1 MDLALRVPIAD
12 SPPSVLCSTAILIG
26 WQRPCLIV
34 NLQKCKLICYAV
46 MKLLFVLFFLL
57 APYLFAKDPVYVVL
71 WFDTEDY
78 VDPISD
84 DAALRIANDL
94 TKLNVRA
101 TFKLVGERARVLEKR
116 DRVDVIR
123 ALSHHNIGYHSN
135 WHSVQPVPAVY
146 LKQLGMLEGEQEFE
160 RRELAGVL
168 DVKRIFGM
176 LPICYGQPG
185 SSWAPQTYPA
195 LRHMGIPVYL
205 DDGEQ
210 IGLDD
215 QPFWYDG
222 ILTIYNLGQY
232 AIRPDLD
239 HERENPAIYRKFAA
253 DAGKLADNGG
263 GVISTYFHPTEFVH
277 TEFWD
282 AANFKDGEVR
292 ERSAWVLP
300 HRRTPAEAE
309 RCFRILK
316 EYVEQA
322 QRTPGVQFVTAQDLL
337 QLYRSPI
344 PPPLAKEKAA
354 RYLKQQITFAQTDAG
369 DWSAADLLLAVLGL
383 PPQVVDGPTARGAT
397 TYTSATIPGWL
408 FERSKKDAIS
418 FITAHRRLPS
428 QVFIGAATL
437 SLADFAAT
445 AAGQVLSPGPVVVE
459 HGKIGFE
466 KYISTDP
473 KGAFSWPIHPKG
485 FAAPELLDLARL
497 QAWTL
502 KPARFK

>member
-1 MDLALRVPIAD
+1 MR
-12 SPPSVLCSTAILIG
+12 
-26 WQRPCLIV
+26 
-34 NLQKCKLICYAV
+34 
-46 MKLLFVLFFLL
+46 LLLVLFFLL
-57 APYLFAKDPVYVVL
+57 APCLLAKDPVYVVL

-84 DAALRIANDL
+84 DSALRIANDL
-94 TKLNVRA
+94 TKLNIRA
-101 TFKLVGERARVLEKR
+101 TFKVVGEKARVLEER
-116 DRVDVIR
+116 HRTDVIR
-123 ALSHHNIGYHSN
+123 ALSRHNIGYHSN
-135 WHSVQPVPAVY
+135 WHSIQPVPALY
-146 LKQLGMLEGEQEFE
+146 LRQLGMLEGEQEFE
-160 RRELAGVL
+160 RRELSGAL
-168 DVKRIFGM
+168 DLRRIFGVM
-176 LPICYGQPG
+176 PICYGQPG

-205 DDGEQ
+205 DDGSQ

-239 HERENPAIYRKFAA
+239 HEQKNPEIYRKFTA
-253 DAGKLADNGG
+253 DAGRLANSGG

-300 HRRTPAEAE
+300 RRRTQADAE

-322 QRTPGVQFVTAQDLL
+322 QHTPGVQFVTAQDLL

-344 PPPLAKEKAA
+344 PPPLAKQEAA
-354 RYLKQQITFAQTDAG
+354 GYLEQQITFVRTDAG

-383 PPQVVDGPTARGAT
+383 PPQVVDGPTSRGAT
-397 TYTSATIPGWL
+397 TYTSATIPEWL
-408 FERSKKDAIS
+408 FERSSKDVIS
-418 FITAHRRLPS
+418 FINAHHRLPS
-428 QVFIGAATL
+428 RVFVGAETL

-445 AAGQVLSPGPVVVE
+445 AAGQVLSSGPVHVA
-459 HGKIGFE
+459 HGNIGFE

-473 KGAFSWPIHPKG
+473 KGSFGWPIHPKG
-485 FAAPELLDLARL
+485 FAAPELLGLARL